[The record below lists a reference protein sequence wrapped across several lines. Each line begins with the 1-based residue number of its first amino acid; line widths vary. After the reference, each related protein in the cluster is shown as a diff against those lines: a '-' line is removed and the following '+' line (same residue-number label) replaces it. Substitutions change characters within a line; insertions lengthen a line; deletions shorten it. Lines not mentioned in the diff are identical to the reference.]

1 MTRDEKKDALT
12 NEGIPFKGNI
22 SNENLDKLY
31 AATFRSDTDKAES
44 PVPVVAPQPAAS
56 SAPVKGTQQLSP
68 RQIEFE
74 EFLKAHKD
82 KMLGDKTPVVI
93 QWARANLSPDEFKA
107 RYEGRTLPV

>member
-44 PVPVVAPQPAAS
+44 PAP
-56 SAPVKGTQQLSP
+56 APVEGSQKLSN
-68 RQIEFE
+68 RQIDFE
-74 EFLKAHKD
+74 VFLEANQN
-82 KMLGDKTPVVI
+82 KMLGDKTPVVVE
-93 QWARANLSPDEFKA
+93 WARANLSPDEFKA